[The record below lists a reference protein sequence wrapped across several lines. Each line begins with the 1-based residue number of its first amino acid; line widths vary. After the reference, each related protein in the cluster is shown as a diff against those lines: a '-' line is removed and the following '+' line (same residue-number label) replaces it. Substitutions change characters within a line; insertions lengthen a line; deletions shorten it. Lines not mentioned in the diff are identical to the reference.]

1 MSYLDL
7 NNDAKSIVA
16 KRSSNNM
23 NITTMFTSKHYDFQ
37 KILFGEIVFDEAY
50 SKIKQKLGR
59 ISDDD
64 DCNNGNT
71 LIRMYVCIY
80 ICICTYTYVCMYI
93 YMYMYVSIYVYV
105 CGFGSMSVG
114 LDR

>member
-23 NITTMFTSKHYDFQ
+23 NITTMFMSKHYDFQ

-64 DCNNGNT
+64 DFNNGNT

-80 ICICTYTYVCMYI
+80 ICICTYTYVCMYV